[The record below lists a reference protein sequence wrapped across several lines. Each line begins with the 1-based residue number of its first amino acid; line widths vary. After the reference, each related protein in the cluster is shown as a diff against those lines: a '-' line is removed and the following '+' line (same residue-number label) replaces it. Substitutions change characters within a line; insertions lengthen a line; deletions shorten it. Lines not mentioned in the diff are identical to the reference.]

1 MSANPVAG
9 NASFTQVFTIPNQL
23 PSVNTADLVTTN
35 LASTSDGKIAFFGAP
50 GLTAATRQTANQAAA
65 QGGAYVQA
73 DVQSIADLANTLR
86 SALLVLGVVV

>member
-50 GLTAATRQTANQAAA
+50 GLTAATRQTANQADP
-65 QGGAYVQA
+65 A